1 MAYREGCFHYLRWN
15 IQLRLRIPCN
25 GLNIERNELGGIVQ
39 NTSSAIGQ
47 LVLVYKRVTALAGY
61 TSRVSELLES
71 VSIRPSFCD
80 VLPGMLWHIF
90 LSDGL

>member
-1 MAYREGCFHYLRWN
+1 LV
-15 IQLRLRIPCN
+15 
-25 GLNIERNELGGIVQ
+25 GIVQ

-71 VSIRPSFCD
+71 VSFALHAVMSLFGVLGTSFFSM
-80 VLPGMLWHIF
+80 VF
-90 LSDGL
+90 QEYS

>member
-1 MAYREGCFHYLRWN
+1 M
-15 IQLRLRIPCN
+15 
-25 GLNIERNELGGIVQ
+25 Q

-71 VSIRPSFCD
+71 VSSRSSCCD
-80 VLPGMLWHIF
+80 ATLEMLWYLF
-90 LSDGL
+90 FSYSLQEYS